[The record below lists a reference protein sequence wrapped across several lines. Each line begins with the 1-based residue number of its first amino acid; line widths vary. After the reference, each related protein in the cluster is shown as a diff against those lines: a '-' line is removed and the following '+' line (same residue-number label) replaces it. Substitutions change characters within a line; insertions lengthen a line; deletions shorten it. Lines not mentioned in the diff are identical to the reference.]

1 MQIAM
6 AVMMVMVVM
15 MMMMMAMPVIMG
27 VVMMVILPLP
37 LDRSCPASANRAH
50 QITSISLIRISSP
63 PTGINRPPPQS
74 GQGDS
79 RSAISTSATQS

>member
-6 AVMMVMVVM
+6 A
-15 MMMMMAMPVIMG
+15 MAVPVIVG
-27 VVMMVILPLP
+27 VVVMMVVVLMPMMP

-63 PTGINRPPPQS
+63 PTGISRPPPQS